1 MFVWLID
8 IWHVGTIT
16 RTSTDNDVSGFECF
30 PLAATTLLENSMRR
44 PVVTIEADGNIPRPS
59 CVQLQ
64 AARLPVVFYNPFQ
77 KLHINHSKQQRA
89 TESAIDIILKRKLLL

>member
-30 PLAATTLLENSMRR
+30 PLAAMLENSMRR
-44 PVVTIEADGNIPRPS
+44 PVLTLEADGNIPPPS

-89 TESAIDIILKRKLLL
+89 TESAIILKRKLLL